1 MVLSFISIVQ
11 YSLIMLNITKL
22 SKGYGNEILFS
33 DLSLNAV
40 AGERIALIGANGSGK
55 STLMDIVAGETVS
68 DSGKVTLKRNS
79 RISYLKQENF
89 KFGGMTLL
97 QEVLEET
104 DEIKKL
110 RKELTDIYQS
120 LSNETNNE
128 EQSTLLTRMTKI
140 DDHLQMY
147 DQNNSEYQ
155 AKTILSGLR
164 FNEND
169 FNKPINEFSGGW
181 IMRAY
186 LSKVLFARPDVLL
199 LDEPTNHL
207 DLEANIWFENY
218 LIKQFKGAVLI
229 TSHDRAFLNSVA
241 TTVLAIEPEQVVL
254 QKGNYDE
261 YLLSRDQSIKSKQVS
276 AARMEKQIKKQMKF
290 VERFRA
296 KASKAGQ
303 VQSRLKSLDKL
314 EKIDLPRITKTV
326 RYSFPEPP
334 RSGNEVI
341 KLEGLNKSYGKQV
354 IYSDVDL
361 VLNRGDKVALLGV
374 NGAGKSTMLKIM
386 AGVLDFDSGNRQL
399 GHNVVTGYYAQHLL
413 ELLNPENTIIEEL
426 HQVSV
431 AVSAQNLRTIL
442 GGFLFS
448 GDDVQK
454 KVSVL
459 SGGEKARVALAK
471 LLIQSRNL
479 LFMDEPTNHLDI
491 ASREILTDAL
501 IAYQGTLCFIT
512 HDRTLI
518 HQVANKVI
526 RVENGN
532 PVVYP
537 GDYLSYLSMIN
548 RTETD
553 HSPVD
558 TSAKN
563 SGSVIPNK
571 DKSNYKQDRRT
582 RKNSTNKLRKLN
594 QRIKI
599 IESEL
604 EDINLHINKLE
615 TFFINPKDID
625 NPGQL
630 AEFGK
635 KHKTLQKQSKD
646 LEQEWEQLSNELQ
659 INNKSEIT

>member
-1 MVLSFISIVQ
+1 
-11 YSLIMLNITKL
+11 MLNITKL

-276 AARMEKQIKKQMKF
+276 AARMEKQIK
-290 VERFRA
+290 
-296 KASKAGQ
+296 
-303 VQSRLKSLDKL
+303 
-314 EKIDLPRITKTV
+314 
-326 RYSFPEPP
+326 
-334 RSGNEVI
+334 
-341 KLEGLNKSYGKQV
+341 
-354 IYSDVDL
+354 
-361 VLNRGDKVALLGV
+361 
-374 NGAGKSTMLKIM
+374 
-386 AGVLDFDSGNRQL
+386 
-399 GHNVVTGYYAQHLL
+399 
-413 ELLNPENTIIEEL
+413 
-426 HQVSV
+426 
-431 AVSAQNLRTIL
+431 
-442 GGFLFS
+442 
-448 GDDVQK
+448 
-454 KVSVL
+454 
-459 SGGEKARVALAK
+459 
-471 LLIQSRNL
+471 
-479 LFMDEPTNHLDI
+479 
-491 ASREILTDAL
+491 
-501 IAYQGTLCFIT
+501 
-512 HDRTLI
+512 
-518 HQVANKVI
+518 
-526 RVENGN
+526 
-532 PVVYP
+532 
-537 GDYLSYLSMIN
+537 
-548 RTETD
+548 
-553 HSPVD
+553 
-558 TSAKN
+558 
-563 SGSVIPNK
+563 
-571 DKSNYKQDRRT
+571 
-582 RKNSTNKLRKLN
+582 
-594 QRIKI
+594 
-599 IESEL
+599 
-604 EDINLHINKLE
+604 
-615 TFFINPKDID
+615 
-625 NPGQL
+625 
-630 AEFGK
+630 
-635 KHKTLQKQSKD
+635 
-646 LEQEWEQLSNELQ
+646 
-659 INNKSEIT
+659 